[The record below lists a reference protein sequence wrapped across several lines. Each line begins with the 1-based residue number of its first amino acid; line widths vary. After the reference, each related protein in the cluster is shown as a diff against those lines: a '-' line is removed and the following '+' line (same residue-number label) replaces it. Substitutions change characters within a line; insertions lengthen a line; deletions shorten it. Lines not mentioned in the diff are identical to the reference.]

1 MQVHT
6 SAPKYLEW
14 NAQRKTVFPNKYV
27 HLESLR
33 QAALCGY
40 GYGLCPVMVWWVSH
54 SRCYDLM
61 GVTSML
67 LMAHVYCHM
76 NLAKSASSEW
86 IYLIPETFG
95 KFCKWHHWRF
105 VKPVRWGGAEF
116 KLFTPSFHPK
126 LSSDILSI
134 PKFLHSY
141 TLLTWFHKIKYP
153 FKVNTHNI

>member
-6 SAPKYLEW
+6 SAPEYLEW

-105 VKPVRWGGAEF
+105 VKPVRWGGGQNSSSSLPVSIQSWVVTYSPYPNF
-116 KLFTPSFHPK
+116 FIHTLYWLGFTR
-126 LSSDILSI
+126 
-134 PKFLHSY
+134 
-141 TLLTWFHKIKYP
+141 
-153 FKVNTHNI
+153 